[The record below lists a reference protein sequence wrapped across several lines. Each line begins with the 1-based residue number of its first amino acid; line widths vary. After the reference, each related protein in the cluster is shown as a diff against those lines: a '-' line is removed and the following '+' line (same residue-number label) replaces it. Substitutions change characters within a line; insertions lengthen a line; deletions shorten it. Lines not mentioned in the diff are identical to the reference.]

1 MNHTTPPRL
10 SKKSTRL
17 YFHIFSQYIYFVK
30 FVSFSERDEDEC
42 DFDELS
48 ALLDEDSNQA
58 SEVGGETGGSAPI
71 SGNSD
76 DDDDDIDEDE
86 LDQLLALAAAD
97 AE

>member
-1 MNHTTPPRL
+1 MKRSNFIL
-10 SKKSTRL
+10 C
-17 YFHIFSQYIYFVK
+17 

-71 SGNSD
+71 SGKSD

-86 LDQLLALAAAD
+86 LDKLLALAAAD